1 MEPNLAILLDRFVRR
16 IHLSLSAKA
25 AEFDTYKIGAGG
37 AIFLLTLDEMGTVP
51 LSRLTAHMMRDK
63 SQMTRLV
70 RTMERKG
77 LIVRSPSETDA
88 RVTYVALTKAGHS
101 VVRVHLDAVSET
113 IDEMM
118 APFDETESAA
128 FRELLARAVSLP
140 KHV

>member
-1 MEPNLAILLDRFVRR
+1 MEPILAILLDRFVRR

-88 RVTYVALTKAGHS
+88 RRDICRPDRSWSLGGS
-101 VVRVHLDAVSET
+101 R
-113 IDEMM
+113 
-118 APFDETESAA
+118 AP
-128 FRELLARAVSLP
+128 
-140 KHV
+140 